1 MNCEA
6 WSASIGTKHARRET
20 PGNTRWV
27 KMTEDLLSEARIP
40 MRYAPAP
47 AAVAH
52 IPISATIALVV
63 SVALAVIAASIGI
76 VQAETLSAMVED
88 EVGRLAL
95 FVLIV
100 CIVIAGCITAVIMW
114 LTAPTPVRNMAR
126 MQPASFRRTSAT
138 SF

>member
-1 MNCEA
+1 
-6 WSASIGTKHARRET
+6 
-20 PGNTRWV
+20 
-27 KMTEDLLSEARIP
+27 

-63 SVALAVIAASIGI
+63 AVALAVIAASIGI